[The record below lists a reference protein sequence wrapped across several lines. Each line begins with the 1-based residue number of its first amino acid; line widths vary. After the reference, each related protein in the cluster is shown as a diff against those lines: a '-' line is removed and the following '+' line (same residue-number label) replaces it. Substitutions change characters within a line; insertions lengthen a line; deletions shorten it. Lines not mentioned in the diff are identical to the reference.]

1 MKRNMR
7 ILDIDMDYFLKEIP
21 IMISGNS
28 TVRISDD
35 DYPVWSKDEV
45 IDFFENRLGLSK
57 EIKIKEKIV
66 THHNEAL
73 YHWRKLVQE
82 YRLSVPFEVV
92 HIDSH
97 ADLGLGY
104 PSWVF
109 ILDSLLSVP
118 VEERIKIENYGDL
131 FEKYYEPSIGDY
143 LLFALAFRWISKL
156 VYVCNPTDMGNDYVW
171 MILKD
176 GIESNDKIQ
185 LAYNKEMKA
194 VEIASNTE
202 KYYATAY
209 RDPEVNFEI
218 VRRVEDVSYNGDFD
232 YIIFYVSPNYTLAA
246 ADFIIDIMREYI
258 MEE

>member
-57 EIKIKEKIV
+57 EIKIKGKIV

-73 YHWRKLVQE
+73 YHWRKLIQE
-82 YRLSVPFEVV
+82 CRLSVPFEVV

-109 ILDSLLSVP
+109 ILDSLLSVS
-118 VEERIKIENYGDL
+118 VEERIKIENYRDI

-156 VYVCNPTDMGNDYVW
+156 VYVCNPADMGNDYVW

-176 GIESNDKIQ
+176 GIEPNDKIQ

-194 VEIASNTE
+194 VEIASKTE

-209 RDPEVNFEI
+209 REPEVDFEI

-232 YIIFYVSPNYTLAA
+232 YIIFCVSPNYTPAA
-246 ADFIIDIMREYI
+246 ADFIIEIMREYI

>member
-1 MKRNMR
+1 MR

-35 DYPVWSKDEV
+35 DYLVWSKDEV

-118 VEERIKIENYGDL
+118 VEERIKIENYGDI

-171 MILKD
+171 MILKY

-209 RDPEVNFEI
+209 REPEVNFEI

>member
-1 MKRNMR
+1 MR

-35 DYPVWSKDEV
+35 DYLVWSKDEV

-118 VEERIKIENYGDL
+118 VEERIKIENYGDI

-209 RDPEVNFEI
+209 REPEVNFEI

-246 ADFIIDIMREYI
+246 ADFIIDIMRVYI
-258 MEE
+258 LEE

>member
-1 MKRNMR
+1 MKKNMR
-7 ILDIDMDYFLKEIP
+7 ILDIDMDYFFKEIP
-21 IMISGNS
+21 IMISENS
-28 TVRISDD
+28 TERISDA

-57 EIKIKEKIV
+57 EIKIKGKIV

-73 YHWRKLVQE
+73 YYWRKLIQE
-82 YRLSVPFEVV
+82 YSLSIPFEVV

-118 VEERIKIENYGDL
+118 AEERIKIENYGEM

-176 GIESNDKIQ
+176 GIEPNDKIQ
-185 LAYNKEMKA
+185 LAYNEKMKA
-194 VEIASNTE
+194 IEIASNTE
-202 KYYATAY
+202 QYYATALCNSISGA
-209 RDPEVNFEI
+209 RSRF
-218 VRRVEDVSYNGDFD
+218 
-232 YIIFYVSPNYTLAA
+232 
-246 ADFIIDIMREYI
+246 
-258 MEE
+258 

>member
-35 DYPVWSKDEV
+35 DYLVWSKDEV

-118 VEERIKIENYGDL
+118 VEERIKIENYGDI

-209 RDPEVNFEI
+209 WEPEVNFEI